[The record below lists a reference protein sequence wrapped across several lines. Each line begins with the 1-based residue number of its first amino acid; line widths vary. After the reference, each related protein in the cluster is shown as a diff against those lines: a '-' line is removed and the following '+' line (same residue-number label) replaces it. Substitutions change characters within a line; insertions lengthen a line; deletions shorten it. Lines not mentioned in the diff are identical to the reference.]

1 MSAFLNSWTPDAVV
15 FDCDGTLLDTEHHW
29 HTARAMVLER
39 YDTLP
44 TAEFTRN
51 VTGVHY
57 RDCARVM
64 AELVGTPTE
73 EHSMTGQLL
82 DSFRAQVEEH
92 PQTMPGVSSLVA
104 ELSEKVPLA
113 VASNCP
119 GDIVRFCLDKAGLL
133 DHFEDVLVPTSELG
147 PKPAPDLYAHAAHL
161 LNSTPARTLA
171 VEDSLAGVTSARSA
185 GLRVMGVGSSP
196 DPQAESLSDHWTDS
210 LQDRTV
216 RAWVSSFASVRGR
229 RPVPVADGS

>member
-1 MSAFLNSWTPDAVV
+1 MSVFLSNWTPTAVV

-39 YDTLP
+39 YDVLP

-57 RDCARVM
+57 RHCARVM
-64 AELVGTPTE
+64 AELAGTPTE
-73 EHSMTGQLL
+73 EDSMTRQLL
-82 DSFRAQVEEH
+82 DSFRAQVAER
-92 PQTMPGVSSLVA
+92 PQTMPGVTSLVA

-119 GDIVRFCLDKAGLL
+119 GDIVRFCLDQAGLL
-133 DHFEDVLVPTSELG
+133 DYFEDVLAPTPDLD
-147 PKPAPDLYAHAAHL
+147 PKPAPDLYTYAAHL
-161 LNSTPARTLA
+161 LNATPARTLA
-171 VEDSLAGVTSARSA
+171 VEDSLAGVTAATGA
-185 GLRVMGVGSSP
+185 GLRVLGVGISP
-196 DPQAESLSDHWTDS
+196 DPHAQSLSDYWADS
-210 LQDRTV
+210 LLDRGV

-229 RPVPVADGS
+229 RPVPVAHGS